1 MIWRRFLPRF
11 SVRVMLVAVAV
22 FAVLLSLFQ
31 WARSRGADRM
41 QASAELQQYSVFVL
55 EQSQVGDSVSAK
67 VTPYNSSQSRQIEI
81 PVFKQ
86 KPSSMI
92 RNVVGEEVFVDY
104 TTVVI
109 EYCLLPID
117 DLENKIAE
125 LGAIDKI
132 YCSPATGFEEEH
144 IARLQR
150 RFPDA
155 EVVKLEFP
163 PDLRKVELQQNQ

>member
-1 MIWRRFLPRF
+1 M
-11 SVRVMLVAVAV
+11 VVAV

-31 WARSRGADRM
+31 WARSRGAARM
-41 QASAELQQYSVFVL
+41 QASADLQQYCVFVL
-55 EQSQVGDSVSAK
+55 EGSQVGDSVSAK
-67 VTPYNSSQSRQIEI
+67 YTPFNSSQSRQIEL

-86 KPSSMI
+86 KPPSII

-117 DLENKIAE
+117 DLENRIAE

-132 YCSPATGFEEEH
+132 YCSPMTGFEEAH

-150 RFPDA
+150 RFP
-155 EVVKLEFP
+155 ETVVVKLDLP
-163 PDLRKVELQQNQ
+163 PDLRNVELRQNNGLDAEASKASF